1 MAEVILMPRLSDT
14 MTEGVIAAWH
24 KKVGDT
30 VKKGDLLAEVET
42 DKATMDLES
51 YKDGTLLYVG
61 TDKGG
66 KIEVNDLLA
75 IIGAPGEDIA
85 SLVKQGAAANGG
97 SAAPAAAPATTQTAP
112 AQAAPAQGTPAQG
125 SAPAAANKGVPA
137 PVQAAPTQTAAAN
150 TATTTAAASGLDLS
164 QIQEVIL
171 MPRLSDT
178 MTEGVIADWHK
189 KVGDT
194 VKKGDILA
202 DIETDK
208 ATMELESYKEG
219 KLLYVGAQKGE
230 KIAVNDLLAVIGDE
244 SKVDLQK
251 IIAASKTKTG
261 AAPSNAQPADQQT
274 SQTSQTSQASQASQA
289 TQPAAAAGAN
299 GAPAQENSGLSVSAD
314 GRIKASPLAKKLAA
328 EKGIDISK
336 VSGSGDNGRIVKK
349 DVDSF
354 VPGKAETPVQ
364 AQGSPGGAPAKSFVP
379 AASTGQVSFDEVPV
393 SQMRKVIAKRLA
405 ESKFSAPHFYVTMS
419 IDMGN
424 AVESRTRLNE
434 VAPVKISFNDLVLKA
449 VAVALK
455 QHPAVNSSWLG
466 DKIRINHHVNI
477 GVAVAVEDGLLVPV
491 VRFADTKSLSQ
502 IATEVKDLAQRAK
515 NKKLQPADWEGS
527 TFTISN
533 LGMFG
538 VDEFTAII
546 NPPDACIL
554 AVGAIQNI
562 PIVKNGAV
570 VAGHIMKLT
579 LSCDHRVVDG
589 ATGSAFLQTLKGLLE
604 EPLRMLV

>member
-30 VKKGDLLAEVET
+30 VKKGELLAEVET

-51 YKDGTLLYVG
+51 YKDGTLLFTG

-66 KIEVNDLLA
+66 KIQVNDLLA
-75 IIGAPGEDIA
+75 IIGKPGEDIS
-85 SLVKQGAAANGG
+85 SLVKKGGSSAPVPASSGPAEKPGAEQGKGAAAPVPASSGPAEKPAAEQAKNT
-97 SAAPAAAPATTQTAP
+97 AAPQPAAQR
-112 AQAAPAQGTPAQG
+112 
-125 SAPAAANKGVPA
+125 SAPDI
-137 PVQAAPTQTAAAN
+137 T
-150 TATTTAAASGLDLS
+150 SM
-164 QIQEVIL
+164 QEVIL

-178 MTEGVIADWHK
+178 MTEGVIAEWHK
-189 KVGDT
+189 KVGDN

-219 KLLYVGAQKGE
+219 KLLYAGAEKGQ
-230 KIAVNDLLAVIGDE
+230 KIAVNDLLAIIGE
-244 SKVDLQK
+244 EGKVNVQQIVD
-251 IIAASKTKTG
+251 ATKNKG
-261 AAPSNAQPADQQT
+261 KAPP
-274 SQTSQTSQASQASQA
+274 A
-289 TQPAAAAGAN
+289 TQDREMPEVASAVPAEQHQLTVN
-299 GAPAQENSGLSVSAD
+299 GD
-314 GRIKASPLAKKLAA
+314 GRIKASPLAKKMAS
-328 EKGIDISK
+328 EKGIDLSTLH
-336 VSGSGDNGRIVKK
+336 GSGDNGRIVKK
-349 DVDSF
+349 DVSEYQ
-354 VPGKAETPVQ
+354 PA
-364 AQGSPGGAPAKSFVP
+364 GAPSSADTVRSAP
-379 AASTGQVSFDEVPV
+379 GTNIPTGQVSFDEVPV

-405 ESKFSAPHFYVTMS
+405 ESKFTAPHFYLNMS
-419 IDMGN
+419 VDMDKV
-424 AVESRTRLNE
+424 VESRAKLNE
-434 VAPVKISFNDLVLKA
+434 GSNVKISFNDIVLKA
-449 VAVALK
+449 VAVGLK
-455 QHPAVNSSWLG
+455 KHPAVNSSWLG

-491 VRFADTKSLSQ
+491 VRFADSKSLSQ
-502 IATEVKDLAQRAK
+502 IATEVKDLALKAK

-538 VDEFTAII
+538 IDDFTAII

-554 AVGAIQNI
+554 AIGAIQQV
-562 PIVKNGAV
+562 PVVKNGTILP
-570 VAGHIMKLT
+570 GNIMRLT

-589 ATGSAFLQTLKGLLE
+589 ATGASFLQTLKGLLE

>member
-24 KKVGDT
+24 KKVGDP
-30 VKKGDLLAEVET
+30 VKKGELLAEVET

-51 YKDGTLLYVG
+51 YKDGTLLYTG
-61 TDKGG
+61 TGKGG
-66 KIEVNDLLA
+66 KIQVNDLLA
-75 IIGAPGEDIA
+75 IIGAPGEDI
-85 SLVKQGAAANGG
+85 SNLVKSG
-97 SAAPAAAPATTQTAP
+97 APAASNTAP
-112 AQAAPAQGTPAQG
+112 AASNTAPVGSSTPPVAASG
-125 SAPAAANKGVPA
+125 SAPAPA
-137 PVQAAPTQTAAAN
+137 TAAP
-150 TATTTAAASGLDLS
+150 GLDLS
-164 QIQEVIL
+164 KQEEVIL

-189 KVGDT
+189 KVGDP

-219 KLLYVGAQKGE
+219 KLLYVGAKKGE

-244 SKVDLQK
+244 KKVDLDK
-251 IIAASKTKTG
+251 ILAAAINKG
-261 AAPSNAQPADQQT
+261 GAVAAPASGNAPASGT
-274 SQTSQTSQASQASQA
+274 T
-289 TQPAAAAGAN
+289 PAAASAVTAD
-299 GAPAQENSGLSVSAD
+299 ADPTHSGLSVSAD

-336 VSGSGDNGRIVKK
+336 VTGSGDNGRIIKK
-349 DVDSF
+349 DVDSYTPGTAATPQPAPVGKTL
-354 VPGKAETPVQ
+354 VP
-364 AQGSPGGAPAKSFVP
+364 SVP
-379 AASTGQVSFDEVPV
+379 AGQVSFEEVPV

-405 ESKFSAPHFYVTMS
+405 ESKFTAPHFYITMKV
-419 IDMGN
+419 DMDK
-424 AVESRTRLNE
+424 VIESRGRMNE
-434 VAPVKISFNDLVLKA
+434 VSPVKISFNDIVLKA

-455 QHPAVNSSWLG
+455 QHPAINSSWLG

-477 GVAVAVEDGLLVPV
+477 GVAVAIDDGLLVPV

-502 IATEVKDLAQRAK
+502 IAAEVKDLAQRAK

-533 LGMFG
+533 MGMFG

-554 AVGAIQNI
+554 AISSIQAV
-562 PIVKNGAV
+562 PVVKNGAV
-570 VAGHIMKLT
+570 VPGNIMKLT
-579 LSCDHRVVDG
+579 LSCDHRDVDG
-589 ATGSAFLQTLKGLLE
+589 ATGSAFLQTVKSLLE
-604 EPLRMLV
+604 EPLRMMI

>member
-24 KKVGDT
+24 KKVGDS

-51 YKDGTLLYVG
+51 YKDGTLLFTG

-66 KIEVNDLLA
+66 KILVNDLLA
-75 IIGAPGEDIA
+75 IIGTPGEDISA
-85 SLVKQGAAANGG
+85 LVKGGGAAN
-97 SAAPAAAPATTQTAP
+97 APAAASTP
-112 AQAAPAQGTPAQG
+112 AQAS
-125 SAPAAANKGVPA
+125 SAPAASSPA
-137 PVQAAPTQTAAAN
+137 PAAA
-150 TATTTAAASGLDLS
+150 TTAPAAATTSAATSSGTGLDLS
-164 QIQEVIL
+164 KQEEVIL

-189 KVGDT
+189 KVGDA

-244 SKVDLQK
+244 KKVDLDK
-251 IIAASKTKTG
+251 ILAAVKSKGVASGGVVPGGVANAGVAAPVAAPASTTGGTATTAPATTG
-261 AAPSNAQPADQQT
+261 ATPAHSD
-274 SQTSQTSQASQASQA
+274 
-289 TQPAAAAGAN
+289 
-299 GAPAQENSGLSVSAD
+299 LSVSAD
-314 GRIKASPLAKKLAA
+314 GRIKASPLARKLAE
-328 EKGIDISK
+328 EKGIDISQ
-336 VSGSGDNGRIVKK
+336 VPGSGDNGRIVKK
-349 DVDSF
+349 DVDSYT
-354 VPGKAETPVQ
+354 PGAAGAAANA
-364 AQGSPGGAPAKSFVP
+364 AQP
-379 AASTGQVSFDEVPV
+379 AAGKGAAASAPVGQVSYEEVPV
-393 SQMRKVIAKRLA
+393 SQMRKAIAKRLA
-405 ESKFSAPHFYVTMS
+405 ESKFSAPHFYVTMA
-419 IDMGN
+419 IDMDK
-424 AVESRTRLNE
+424 AVESRAKLNE
-434 VAPVKISFNDLVLKA
+434 VSPVKISFNDIVLKA

-491 VRFADTKSLSQ
+491 VRFADLKSLSQ
-502 IATEVKDLAQRAK
+502 IAGEVKELAQKAK
-515 NKKLQPADWEGS
+515 NKKLQPAEWEGS

-533 LGMFG
+533 MGMFG

-554 AVGAIQNI
+554 AVSAIQNV
-562 PIVKNGAV
+562 PVVKNGAV
-570 VAGHIMKLT
+570 VPGNVMKLT

-589 ATGSAFLQTLKGLLE
+589 ATGSAFLQTVKSLLE
-604 EPLRMLV
+604 EPLRMMI